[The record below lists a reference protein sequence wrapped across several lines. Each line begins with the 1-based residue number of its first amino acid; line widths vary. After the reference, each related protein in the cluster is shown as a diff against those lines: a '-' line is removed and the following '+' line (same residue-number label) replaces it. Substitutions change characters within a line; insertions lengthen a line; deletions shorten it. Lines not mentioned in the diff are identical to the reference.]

1 VAADTTP
8 VDMAGLLQEIE
19 DTRREEQERR
29 LRLQERD

>member
-1 VAADTTP
+1 
-8 VDMAGLLQEIE
+8 MAGLLQEIE